1 MARSARV
8 HSSVFSPAASS
19 RPKKYASTTSW
30 NAALPLPSAI
40 PISGPQS
47 RNGMSTRSPF
57 SGASARGGLRRSGIA
72 VIPVRSGRGRLQIPP
87 FRGICDQHRR
97 VFPPVCTVRQEDPD
111 EPRGCEPGRRS
122 GARDRRPRAA
132 GRRRGVRVAAAA
144 DRRYA
149 PGAVMTTSSHG
160 VEFIAS
166 FEGFVDHPYRDSGG
180 VWTIGYGHTGAGTSS
195 MGRITHA
202 QGLELLAR
210 DVRSAERAVDALPQ
224 RLTQPQ
230 FDALV
235 SIVFNCGP
243 GILAPSR
250 SLGRALREHGTR
262 GVPAAM
268 KLYTHDA

>member
-1 MARSARV
+1 MR
-8 HSSVFSPAASS
+8 AS
-19 RPKKYASTTSW
+19 K
-30 NAALPLPSAI
+30 
-40 PISGPQS
+40 
-47 RNGMSTRSPF
+47 
-57 SGASARGGLRRSGIA
+57 
-72 VIPVRSGRGRLQIPP
+72 
-87 FRGICDQHRR
+87 
-97 VFPPVCTVRQEDPD
+97 
-111 EPRGCEPGRRS
+111 
-122 GARDRRPRAA
+122 
-132 GRRRGVRVAAAA
+132 
-144 DRRYA
+144 
-149 PGAVMTTSSHG
+149 HG

-180 VWTIGYGHTGAGTSS
+180 VWTIGYGHTGPGTSS

-202 QGLELLAR
+202 RGLELLAR

-250 SLGRALREHGTR
+250 SLGRALREQGMR

-268 KLYTHDA
+268 KLYTRDAAGTRLAGLVRRRDAEAELWGKPAADGSGSWLTPAELERCRELDELRKVARPSQHQQRRRAALVGVLTTQRKRIWRLAQPRPTGDGNGWDYRNRRQRYRSLLARTA